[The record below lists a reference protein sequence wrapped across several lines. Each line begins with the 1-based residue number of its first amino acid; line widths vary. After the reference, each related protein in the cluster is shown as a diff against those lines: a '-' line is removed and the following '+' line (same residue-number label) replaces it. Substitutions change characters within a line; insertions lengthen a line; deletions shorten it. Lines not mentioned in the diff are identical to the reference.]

1 MTFLRFE
8 RAFIRL
14 SKKDSATDSAAE
26 LVSGVAQR
34 ILGKYRKFRR
44 IREENGVQILENPRS

>member
-8 RAFIRL
+8 RAFIRR
-14 SKKDSATDSAAE
+14 SKEDSATDSAAE

-44 IREENGVQILENPRS
+44 IREENGV